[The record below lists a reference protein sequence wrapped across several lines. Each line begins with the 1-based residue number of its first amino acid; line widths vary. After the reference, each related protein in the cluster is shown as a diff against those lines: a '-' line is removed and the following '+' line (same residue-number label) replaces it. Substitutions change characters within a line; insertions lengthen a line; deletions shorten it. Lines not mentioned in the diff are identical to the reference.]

1 MKETTVIKIK
11 DVELHRPIMVEGLP
25 GIGHVGKLV
34 ADHLVEELKAEK
46 FIEIYSPHL
55 PPQVLVNKDGT
66 IRLVRIEFYAWKS
79 NSTKANDLIIVVGD
93 YQSTSNVGH
102 YEISGII
109 LELALKYNVQRI
121 YTLGGYGIGQ
131 LVEEPVVIG
140 AVNNPKLIAEMKQ
153 LGVLFKEN
161 EPGGGIIGASGLL
174 LGLAQLKGLDAICLM
189 GETSGYLVDPKSA
202 QKVLNVLTKALGI
215 KVSMQAMEDRA
226 RDMEKIVAK
235 LREMEQAKLMP
246 ELPPTEEDL
255 RYIR

>member
-11 DVELHRPIMVEGLP
+11 DVELHKPVMVEGLP

-34 ADHLVEELKAEK
+34 AEHLVEELRAEK
-46 FIEIYSPHL
+46 FIEVYSPHL

-66 IRLVRIEFYAWKS
+66 IKLVRIEFYAWKS
-79 NSTKANDLIIVVGD
+79 TAAKAKDLIIVVGD

-102 YEISGII
+102 YEISGVI
-109 LELALKYNVQRI
+109 LDLAIEYNVQRI

-131 LVEEPVVIG
+131 LVDQPIVIG
-140 AVNNPKLIAEMKQ
+140 AVNNVKLIDEMKQ

-161 EPGGGIIGASGLL
+161 EPGGGIVGASGLL
-174 LGLAQLKGLDAICLM
+174 LGLAQLKNLDAICLM

-202 QKVLNVLTKALGI
+202 QRVLGILTRALG
-215 KVSMQAMEDRA
+215 VEVGMQAMDERA
-226 RDMEKIVAK
+226 KDMEKIVAK
-235 LREMEQAKLMP
+235 LREMEQAKVIP
-246 ELPPTEEDL
+246 EIPPSEEDL